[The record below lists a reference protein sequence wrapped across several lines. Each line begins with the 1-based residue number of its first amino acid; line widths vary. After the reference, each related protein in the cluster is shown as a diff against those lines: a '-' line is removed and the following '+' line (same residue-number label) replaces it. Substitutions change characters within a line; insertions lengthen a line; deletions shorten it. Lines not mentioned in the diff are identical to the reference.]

1 MADPFGFKGSGS
13 DGLIRIDPKPLRPFE
28 KPRSVGHPEIQTQRL
43 RHPPVFVRLTEDTHG
58 GTPKIEEAIMKI
70 VVIGGSGLIGSKLV
84 TKLREQGHEAIAAS
98 PKSGVNSITGEGL
111 AEALKG
117 ASVVVDVTNS
127 PSWED
132 AAVMTFFETSTRNLL
147 AYGAAAGVKHHV
159 ALSVV
164 GTERLLAS
172 GFFRA
177 KMAQE
182 NLIKASSIPYTITR
196 ATQFFEFVKG
206 IADFS
211 TEGNKVRLPTALI
224 QPMAADDVASA
235 VGRIATGSPVNG
247 TVEVGGPEKFC
258 LDELVRR
265 GLAAR
270 NDPRE
275 VVADPHARYY
285 GVELSERI
293 LVPGDDARLG
303 ETRFETWL
311 TQSSAKAAAVTH

>member
-1 MADPFGFKGSGS
+1 
-13 DGLIRIDPKPLRPFE
+13 
-28 KPRSVGHPEIQTQRL
+28 
-43 RHPPVFVRLTEDTHG
+43 
-58 GTPKIEEAIMKI
+58 MKI

-84 TKLREQGHEAIAAS
+84 NKLREYGHEAVAAS
-98 PKSGVNSITGEGL
+98 PKSGVDTLTCEGL
-111 AEALKG
+111 AEVLKG
-117 ASVVVDVTNS
+117 AAVVVDVTNS

-132 AAVMTFFETSTRNLL
+132 AAVMKFFETSTRNQL
-147 AYGAAAGVKHHV
+147 AYEAAAGVGHHV

-182 NLIKASSIPYTITR
+182 NLIKASSIPYTIIR

-235 VGRIATGSPVNG
+235 VGRIAMGSPVND
-247 TVEVGGPEKFC
+247 TVEVGGPEKFR
-258 LDELVRR
+258 LDELVRKY
-265 GLAAR
+265 LAA
-270 NDPRE
+270 NKDSRE
-275 VVADPHARYY
+275 VVTDPKARYY
-285 GVELSERI
+285 GIEVSEKI
-293 LVPGDDARLG
+293 LVPDDGARLG

-311 TQSSAKAAAVTH
+311 TQSSAKAAAGTH

>member
-1 MADPFGFKGSGS
+1 
-13 DGLIRIDPKPLRPFE
+13 
-28 KPRSVGHPEIQTQRL
+28 
-43 RHPPVFVRLTEDTHG
+43 
-58 GTPKIEEAIMKI
+58 MKI

-84 TKLREQGHEAIAAS
+84 SKLREQGHEAVAAS
-98 PKSGVNSITGEGL
+98 PNSRVNSITGEGL

-127 PSWED
+127 SSWED

-147 AYGAAAGVKHHV
+147 AYGAAAGVRHHV

-182 NLIKASSIPYTITR
+182 NLIKASSIPYTIIR

-206 IADFS
+206 IADFA

-224 QPMAADDVASA
+224 QPMAAADVASA
-235 VGRIATGSPVNG
+235 VGRIASGAPANG
-247 TVEVGGPEKFC
+247 MVEVGGPEKFH
-258 LDELVRR
+258 LDELARQ
-265 GLAAR
+265 GLAA
-270 NDPRE
+270 NKDPRE
-275 VVADPHARYY
+275 VVADPKARYY
-285 GVELSERI
+285 GVDIGERT
-293 LVPGDDARLG
+293 LLPGDGAQLG

-311 TQSSAKAAAVTH
+311 NQSAAKAAGVTH